1 MLLLEK
7 RGTNMSVAVKRATV
21 YFDSSLHR
29 VLRLKSVETSR
40 SVSELVNEA
49 VSTALHEDLDD
60 LEIFRKRAHEPAIS
74 LESAL
79 KELKRNGKI

>member
-1 MLLLEK
+1 
-7 RGTNMSVAVKRATV
+7 MSVAVKRATV

-29 VLRLKSVETSR
+29 VLRLKSAETSR

-49 VSTALHEDLDD
+49 VSSALHEDLDD
-60 LEIFRKRAHEPAIS
+60 LDVFQKRAHEPTIS

-79 KELKRNGKI
+79 QELRRNGKI

>member
-1 MLLLEK
+1 
-7 RGTNMSVAVKRATV
+7 MSVAVKRATV
-21 YFDSSLHR
+21 YFDLSLHR
-29 VLRLKSVETSR
+29 VLRLKSAETSR

-60 LEIFRKRAHEPAIS
+60 LEIFRKRAQEPTLS

>member
-1 MLLLEK
+1 
-7 RGTNMSVAVKRATV
+7 MSVAVKRATI

-29 VLRLKSVETSR
+29 VLRLKSAETSR

-49 VSTALHEDLDD
+49 VSAALHEDLDD
-60 LEIFRKRAHEPAIS
+60 LEIFTKRAQEPTLS
-74 LESAL
+74 FESAL

>member
-1 MLLLEK
+1 V
-7 RGTNMSVAVKRATV
+7 SVAIKRATV

-29 VLRLKSVETSR
+29 VLRLKSAETSR

-60 LEIFRKRAHEPAIS
+60 LEIFQKRAHEPTIS

>member
-1 MLLLEK
+1 
-7 RGTNMSVAVKRATV
+7 MSATVKRATV

-29 VLRLKSVETSR
+29 VLRLKSAETSR
-40 SVSELVNEA
+40 SVSDLVNEA

-60 LEIFRKRAHEPAIS
+60 LEIFTKRAHEPTIS
-74 LESAL
+74 FESAL

>member
-1 MLLLEK
+1 
-7 RGTNMSVAVKRATV
+7 MSVATKRATV

-29 VLRLKSVETSR
+29 VLRLKSAETSR

-60 LEIFRKRAHEPAIS
+60 LEMFQKRANEPTIS

>member
-1 MLLLEK
+1 M
-7 RGTNMSVAVKRATV
+7 NAAVKRATV

-29 VLRLKSVETSR
+29 VLRLKSAETSR

-60 LEIFRKRAHEPAIS
+60 LEIFHKRAHEPTIS